1 MNLVYTTVHI
11 FCDTF
16 EAVVP
21 PSRLFHCRKRANNDV
36 GTSPIIV
43 LFFFQSEEVYWM
55 ERQLRICHEKCV
67 QECKFSSQFL
77 DDLIRQGHSLD
88 ANSESE
94 LMNVLQKRCQLLL
107 LLHHEYRQLCEDK
120 TLKGILQ
127 IVEKNIQI
135 AVAFFLAY
143 IDTKD
148 VELQTELLE
157 GTNSQQIYSSTKYQV
172 RFCFLLIV
180 F

>member
-1 MNLVYTTVHI
+1 
-11 FCDTF
+11 
-16 EAVVP
+16 
-21 PSRLFHCRKRANNDV
+21 
-36 GTSPIIV
+36 
-43 LFFFQSEEVYWM
+43 M

-67 QECKFSSQFL
+67 QDCKFSSQFL

-120 TLKGILQ
+120 TLQGILQ

-157 GTNSQQIYSSTKYQV
+157 GNNSQQIYSSTKYQV
-172 RFCFLLIV
+172 RFFFSFSLYSLKNQVQQTGFLVYFELDFSCLCSLQKSSSKLV
-180 F
+180 FAG

>member
-1 MNLVYTTVHI
+1 MS
-11 FCDTF
+11 
-16 EAVVP
+16 VP
-21 PSRLFHCRKRANNDV
+21 DLKLICS
-36 GTSPIIV
+36 
-43 LFFFQSEEVYWM
+43 FFQSEEVYWM
-55 ERQLRICHEKCV
+55 ERQLRICHEKCI
-67 QECKFSSQFL
+67 QDCKFSSQFL

-120 TLKGILQ
+120 TLQGILQ

-172 RFCFLLIV
+172 RFFLVSLYFITLTKITDRNILEDSY
-180 F
+180 

>member
-1 MNLVYTTVHI
+1 MTFLKLSFRQVKI
-11 FCDTF
+11 FNK
-16 EAVVP
+16 EKEPVIMSVP
-21 PSRLFHCRKRANNDV
+21 DLKLICS
-36 GTSPIIV
+36 
-43 LFFFQSEEVYWM
+43 FFQSEEVYWM

-67 QECKFSSQFL
+67 QDCKFSSQFL

-120 TLKGILQ
+120 TLQGILQ

-172 RFCFLLIV
+172 RFF

>member
-1 MNLVYTTVHI
+1 MTFLKLSFRQVKI
-11 FCDTF
+11 FNK
-16 EAVVP
+16 EKEPVIMSVP
-21 PSRLFHCRKRANNDV
+21 DLKLICS
-36 GTSPIIV
+36 
-43 LFFFQSEEVYWM
+43 FFQSEEVYWM

-67 QECKFSSQFL
+67 QDCKFSSQFL

-120 TLKGILQ
+120 TLQGILQ

-172 RFCFLLIV
+172 RFFFRFIYTFLL
-180 F
+180 

>member
-1 MNLVYTTVHI
+1 
-11 FCDTF
+11 
-16 EAVVP
+16 
-21 PSRLFHCRKRANNDV
+21 
-36 GTSPIIV
+36 
-43 LFFFQSEEVYWM
+43 M
-55 ERQLRICHEKCV
+55 ERQLRICHKKCV
-67 QECKFSSQFL
+67 QDCKFSSQFL

-120 TLKGILQ
+120 TLQGILQ

-157 GTNSQQIYSSTKYQV
+157 GNNSQQIYSSTKYQV
-172 RFCFLLIV
+172 RYFFGFFIHTLLI
-180 F
+180 